1 MPAKK
6 YRVTLSSEEH
16 QQLRQL
22 VDTGKVAAAKRKH
35 AQMLL
40 HADESENGLSW
51 DDDQIAKANGVH
63 RTTVERLRQR
73 FVEQGLEA
81 ALNRTPRQRNK
92 ARKLDGAGEATLV
105 ALVCG
110 EPPAGRKRWS
120 LELLVEELV
129 RLGTVES
136 ISYETVR
143 KTLKKTNLSLG
154 GTKNGV
160 SRPKRTLS
168 L

>member
-6 YRVTLSSEEH
+6 YRVTLSREEH
-16 QQLRQL
+16 QQLSQL

-40 HADESENGLSW
+40 HADESEQGLSW
-51 DDDQIAKANGVH
+51 DDDRIAQANRVH

-92 ARKLDGAGEATLV
+92 ARKLDGAGEAKLV

-110 EPPAGRKRWS
+110 EPPEGRKRWS
-120 LELLVEELV
+120 LELLAEELV
-129 RLGTVES
+129 RLGTVDS

-154 GTKNGV
+154 RTRNGV
-160 SRPKRTLS
+160 SRPRRMAS

>member
-6 YRVTLSSEEH
+6 YRVTLSREEH
-16 QQLRQL
+16 QQLSQL

-40 HADESENGLSW
+40 HADESEQGLSW
-51 DDDQIAKANGVH
+51 DDDRIAQANRVH

-92 ARKLDGAGEATLV
+92 ARKLDGAGEAKLV

-110 EPPAGRKRWS
+110 EPPEGRKRWS
-120 LELLVEELV
+120 LELLAEELV
-129 RLGTVES
+129 RLGTVDS

-154 GTKNGV
+154 GTRNGV
-160 SRPKRTLS
+160 SRPRRMAS

>member
-40 HADESENGLSW
+40 HADESDQGLGW
-51 DDDQIAKANGVH
+51 DDDRIAQANGVH

-81 ALNRTPRQRNK
+81 ALNRTPRRRNK
-92 ARKLDGAGEATLV
+92 ARKLDGAGEARLI
-105 ALVCG
+105 ALSCS
-110 EPPAGRKRWS
+110 EPPEGRNRWT
-120 LELLVEELV
+120 LQLLAEELV
-129 RLGTVES
+129 RLEQVPS
-136 ISYETVR
+136 ISHETVR
-143 KTLKKTNLSLG
+143 QTLKKTNLNRG

-160 SRPKRTLS
+160 SRPRRTPS